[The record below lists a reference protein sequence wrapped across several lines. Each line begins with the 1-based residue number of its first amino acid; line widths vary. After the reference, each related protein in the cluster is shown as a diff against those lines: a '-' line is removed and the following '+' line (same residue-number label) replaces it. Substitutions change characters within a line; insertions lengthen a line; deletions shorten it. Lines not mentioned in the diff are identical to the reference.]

1 MNNNKINE
9 LKRLNFEDFIWI
21 LFIVLSILDIV
32 ADNYQKRYI
41 ISNKKEF
48 EQKANKLYT
57 FVVFIS
63 FFIYLYFF
71 YRNYKVYKKT
81 SYYDK
86 SKNILEIKLIGSI
99 FFLIGVL
106 CLIYFQLNNN
116 ENNDFFVG
124 GSDL

>member
-116 ENNDFFVG
+116 ENNDLFVG
-124 GSDL
+124 GPIL